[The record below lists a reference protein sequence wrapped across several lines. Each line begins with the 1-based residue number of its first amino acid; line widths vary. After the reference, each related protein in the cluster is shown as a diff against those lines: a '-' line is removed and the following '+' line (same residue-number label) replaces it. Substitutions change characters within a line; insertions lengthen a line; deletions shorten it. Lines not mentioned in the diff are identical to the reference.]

1 MRKFHNVKRGKASGA
16 CDAPSSHLIGLS
28 GLAIAASCIGVTPAD
43 AQEAQ
48 PGKTEEIVVTALKRE
63 QTDGSVGISTTIA
76 DADTLRLRGIDAVA
90 DLPRLVPGLTIQ
102 DSNFASTS
110 FTLRGVGFFNSDL
123 STPPAVTV
131 YLDEAPLPY
140 PAMTRLVAFDLARV
154 EVLKGPQGT
163 LFGQNATG
171 GAVNYIAAGP
181 SHDPQAGLDLSFAR
195 FDRLQAGGFVSG
207 ALAEGLTARL
217 ALQTRSGEGWQ
228 KSITRPGDKLGR
240 ISELQGRATLDW
252 AASDRLS
259 TRLTLT
265 VTHDGSE
272 RPAGQFVAAVPP
284 RPALAVP
291 GLLTFPAVAS
301 PRAADWSLF
310 RADTGERIDYASDT
324 SLVHLRWRTDYRIAD
339 EIALTSLTSWARF
352 DAAYAQDP
360 NGTPFSLNEV
370 INEDGRISAFFQEL
384 RASGRTGRFNWL
396 VGINYARDRISD
408 APRQI
413 FRDVDASHLFEA
425 IDPLAYVDAN
435 QLRNRTRVH
444 TYAAFGRVEYALSG
458 KLMIEGALR
467 YNIDR
472 RLFDSC
478 ALAVTDHFARFWNLF
493 RGNREPLT
501 RPGDCYVLDPANDL
515 QPVDNV
521 HKVLNENSLSWRIGL
536 NWTVRP
542 GFLAYVNASRGYK
555 AGTSP
560 VAAVSTVNQYTP
572 IGQESVLAYE
582 AGIKSSFL
590 NGRLHVAAS
599 GFYYDYRDKQLR
611 SARLDPPFGPLEALA
626 SIPKSHVVGAEMQIV
641 ARPVKG
647 LTLDTAITY
656 THTEIDRFVGYDGLT
671 NFGDQ
676 AGTRFPFAP
685 AWQAVANLDYEFPV
699 ATRVT
704 GFTGGSLTHRS
715 GTYAGVGMRE
725 ALRIAPYSLL
735 DLRAGIEIAGFRR
748 SRYRVWLWG
757 RNVTNEHYWTNVFS
771 NANAVA
777 RFVGQPASYGVT
789 FSSRF

>member
-1 MRKFHNVKRGKASGA
+1 MRGA
-16 CDAPSSHLIGLS
+16 AFHLIG
-28 GLAIAASCIGVTPAD
+28 GTLAAAALGATPAA
-43 AQEAQ
+43 AQDT
-48 PGKTEEIVVTALKRE
+48 PTGKTGEIDEIVVTALKRE
-63 QTDGSVGISTTIA
+63 QSDTSVGLSITAAS
-76 DADTLRLRGIDAVA
+76 ADTLLARGIDSVA

-102 DSNFASTS
+102 ESNFASTS

-131 YLDEAPLPY
+131 YVDEAPLPY
-140 PAMTRLVAFDLARV
+140 PAMTRLAAFDLARV

-171 GAVNYIAAGP
+171 GAVNYIAATP
-181 SHDPQAGLDLSFAR
+181 SNTLQTGADLSFGR
-195 FDRLQAGGFVSG
+195 FNRLQIGGFVSG
-207 ALAEGLTARL
+207 SLAKGLTARL
-217 ALQTRSGEGWQ
+217 AMQGRWGDGWQ
-228 KSITRPGDKLGR
+228 KSITRPGDTLGR
-240 ISELQGRATLDW
+240 IAEFQARATVDW
-252 AASDRLS
+252 SPGDRLS

-265 VTHDGSE
+265 FTHDGSE

-291 GLLTFPAVAS
+291 GLLTFPVVKT

-324 SLVHLRWRTDYRIAD
+324 ALLHLRWRTDYWITD
-339 EIALTSLTSWARF
+339 DVTLTSLTSYARL
-352 DAAYAQDP
+352 DLAYAQDP

-370 INEDGRISAFFQEL
+370 IDDDGKIASFFHEF
-384 RASGRTGRFNWL
+384 RVAGRRGNINWL
-396 VGINYARDRISD
+396 AGVNYAHDKISD
-408 APRQI
+408 EPRQI
-413 FRDVDASHLFEA
+413 FRDVDASHLFER

-435 QLRNRTRVH
+435 QLRNRTRVQ
-444 TYAAFGRVEYALSG
+444 TYAAFGRIEYALSD
-458 KLMIEGALR
+458 KLMVEGALR

-472 RLFDSC
+472 RRFDSC

-521 HKVLNENSLSWRIGL
+521 HNVLNENSLSWRIGL
-536 NWTVRP
+536 NWTARP
-542 GFLAYVNASRGYK
+542 GLLAYVNASRGYK

-582 AGIKSSFL
+582 AGLKATLFD
-590 NGRLHVAAS
+590 RRVQFAAS

-626 SIPKSHVVGAEMQIV
+626 SIPKSHVIGAEVQIV
-641 ARPVKG
+641 ARPFDG
-647 LTLDTAITY
+647 LTLDTSATY

-685 AWQAVANLDYEFPV
+685 AWQSITNLDYEFPV
-699 ATRVT
+699 SRRIR
-704 GFTGGSLTHRS
+704 GFFGGSLTHRS

-725 ALRIAPYSLL
+725 ALRIDPYTLL
-735 DLRAGIEIAGFRR
+735 DLRAGLEISGRGGG
-748 SRYRVWLWG
+748 RYRIWVWG
-757 RNVTNEHYWTNVFS
+757 RNVANEYYWTNVFS
-771 NANAVA
+771 NANAVS
-777 RFVGQPASYGVT
+777 RFIGQPATYGLT
-789 FSSRF
+789 LSSRF